1 MLRNLTILAS
11 LLVIFCTPCFAAAD
25 KSPDSNTVVVRD
37 GGLMCRTVEVQQ
49 TGSCDAACGKVG
61 MICTGL
67 TVMQSPEQGCGDRT
81 VSPSAKCRCCAVA
94 R

>member
-1 MLRNLTILAS
+1 MPRDLSILV
-11 LLVIFCTPCFAAAD
+11 LLPTLLWAAPVFAAD
-25 KSPDSNTVVVRD
+25 KSPDGNTAVVRD

-49 TGSCDAACGKVG
+49 NGSCDAACGKVG

-81 VSPSAKCRCCAVA
+81 VSPGAKCRCCAVT